1 MTVDLNI
8 EDLEQSLKIPSFE
21 DELAL
26 SDLPRKLPE
35 GAAKDARLVR
45 CRTCGTQVWVGPYD
59 IFKCPKEH
67 DSEDDSA
74 TEDDAADEVNEEL
87 DDLI

>member
-1 MTVDLNI
+1 MTVDLTV
-8 EDLEQSLKIPSFE
+8 EDLEHSLSIPSFE
-21 DELAL
+21 EELAL

-35 GAAKDARLVR
+35 GATKDARLVR

-67 DSEDDSA
+67 DIEDDNVNS
-74 TEDDAADEVNEEL
+74 DDTSDDESNEN
-87 DDLI
+87 